1 MTQYIDRFGE
11 QKIQHPVKVFWL
23 SYENNAPALFGLLI
37 LSLLTLLML
46 LSPLLAPYSAN
57 RQFDN
62 YILLPP
68 SWFEGGTI
76 NYLLGTDELGRDLF
90 SRLLIGG
97 RTTLTSALI
106 VVFVSSIVGVFLGLV
121 TTFVGGWLNKLTAYI
136 FDVLLTFPSFVMALL
151 VIAIIG
157 PGLTHS
163 IFAVMLSLIPH
174 FYKSIKNAITIEIKK
189 PYYVAAKLD
198 GASGFT
204 LLFTVL
210 LPNIISTI
218 IIQISLSFSTAVL
231 EIATLGFLGFG
242 AQSLVAEWG
251 AMLGDARSFSFQASW
266 AVWTPGLA
274 ILVTV
279 FAINLVGN
287 GIRESLQSE
296 QYH

>member
-11 QKIQHPVKVFWL
+11 QKIHHPARDFWL
-23 SYENNAPALFGLLI
+23 SYENNSPALFGLLI
-37 LSLLTLLML
+37 LSLLTLLLL
-46 LSPLLAPYSAN
+46 LSPLLAPYSAQT
-57 RQFDN
+57 QFDN
-62 YILLPP
+62 FILLPP
-68 SWFEGGTI
+68 SWYEGGTI
-76 NYLLGTDELGRDLF
+76 NFLLGTDELGRDLF

-106 VVFVSSIVGVFLGLV
+106 VVTVSSIVGVFLGLV
-121 TTFVGGWLNKLTAYI
+121 TTFIGGWLNRLTAYI
-136 FDVLLTFPSFVMALL
+136 FEVLLTFPSFIMALL

-157 PGLTHS
+157 PGLAHS
-163 IFAVMLSLIPH
+163 ILAVTLSLIPH
-174 FYKSIKNAITIEIKK
+174 FYKSIKNAITLEMKK

-198 GASGFT
+198 GTSSLR
-204 LLFTVL
+204 LLYSVL

-242 AQSLVAEWG
+242 AQSLQAEWG

-266 AVWTPGLA
+266 AVWTPGLV
-274 ILVTV
+274 ILITV
-279 FAINLVGN
+279 LAINLVGN